1 LNFLFDTC
9 VLSEAMEERRDAD
22 VQTWIEGA
30 SQQTLFFSA
39 VTIGEIHYGIERL
52 PTGARRR
59 RLESWFSEFLIGTEA
74 DKRILA
80 FDTEIARVWG
90 MLRMRE
96 PNAPLVDSQIAA
108 TALAH
113 GLTLVTRNIRDFAF
127 AGLAVFNP
135 WRVR

>member
-1 LNFLFDTC
+1 MDVNSDTRARALFH
-9 VLSEAMEERRDAD
+9 
-22 VQTWIEGA
+22 A

-90 MLRMRE
+90 MLRVRE

-108 TALAH
+108 TALTH

-135 WRVR
+135 WAK

>member
-1 LNFLFDTC
+1 
-9 VLSEAMEERRDAD
+9 MKERRDPE
-22 VQTWIEGA
+22 VQTWIEAA

-39 VTIGEIHYGIERL
+39 VTIGEIQYGIERL
-52 PTGARRR
+52 PVGARRK
-59 RLESWFSEFLIGTEA
+59 RLETWFSEFLIGTGL
-74 DKRILA
+74 DRRILA
-80 FDTEIARVWG
+80 FDTEIAMVWG
-90 MLRMRE
+90 MLRVRE

-135 WRVR
+135 WAN

>member
-1 LNFLFDTC
+1 MNFLLDTC
-9 VLSEAMEERRDAD
+9 VLSEAMKERRDPE
-22 VQTWIEGA
+22 VQAWIEAA

-39 VTIGEIHYGIERL
+39 VTIGEIQYGIERL
-52 PTGARRR
+52 PAGARRK
-59 RLESWFSEFLIGTEA
+59 RLETWFSAFLIGTGL

-80 FDTEIARVWG
+80 FDAEIAIVWG
-90 MLRMRE
+90 MLRVRE

-113 GLTLVTRNIRDFAF
+113 GLTLVTRNVRDFAF

-135 WRVR
+135 WAK

>member
-1 LNFLFDTC
+1 
-9 VLSEAMEERRDAD
+9 MKERRDPD
-22 VQTWIEGA
+22 VQTWIEAA

-90 MLRMRE
+90 MLRVRE

-108 TALAH
+108 TAFAH

-135 WRVR
+135 WAK

>member
-1 LNFLFDTC
+1 
-9 VLSEAMEERRDAD
+9 MKERRDPD
-22 VQTWIEGA
+22 VQTWIEAA

-90 MLRMRE
+90 MLRVRE

-108 TALAH
+108 TALAR

-135 WRVR
+135 WAK